1 MDLSKLNTT
10 QRAVFD
16 FYQAPH
22 GEQAVLKS
30 VPVGLLEYVRGVFR
44 EHDIPVRIRFRGPRR
59 DGMRLTTLKRDARA
73 FAVYPQ

>member
-16 FYQAPH
+16 FYRAPH
-22 GEQAVLKS
+22 SETAVLKS
-30 VPVGLLEYVRGVFR
+30 VPIGLLEYVRGVFR
-44 EHDIPVRIRFRGPRR
+44 EHEIPVRVRYRGPRH